1 MSLGLSSSKK
11 PPSHSNL
18 PSCSTRFSSLLLNNQ
33 PLARL
38 TVELGGAGF
47 ALLVAG
53 YVLSATSVVAA
64 NITSGM
70 GDSRTPAIFSVIG
83 GVTTLVLCAALAYR
97 FGALGAAAGALAG
110 MSQSL
115 IFCLLIGKRLGG
127 RSLVALGES
136 LLFPVLAS
144 FVVGGCLYSVS
155 HWAVGWVSLLG
166 LGGMGAAL
174 ILLSGLVEY
183 SEGRLRWLGL
193 RK

>member
-1 MSLGLSSSKK
+1 
-11 PPSHSNL
+11 
-18 PSCSTRFSSLLLNNQ
+18 
-33 PLARL
+33 
-38 TVELGGAGF
+38 
-47 ALLVAG
+47 
-53 YVLSATSVVAA
+53 
-64 NITSGM
+64 
-70 GDSRTPAIFSVIG
+70 VIG
-83 GVTTLVLCAALAYR
+83 GVTSWFCALLWPTVS
-97 FGALGAAAGALAG
+97 GLGAAAGALVG

-115 IFCLLIGKRLGG
+115 IFCLLIGKRWVKKPRG
-127 RSLVALGES
+127 LGES

-166 LGGMGAAL
+166 LGGVGAAL